1 MFNNLIQFVIVLAIM
16 LALAPVVGKWLAH
29 AFTSPRHAWAEQ
41 RTYAL
46 LGVDPAETMSWKR
59 YGMVL
64 LLSNAG
70 MMLLGYLLLRVQDM
84 LPFDSLQRASQSP
97 DLAFN
102 TAASFITNTNWQAYA
117 GESSLSNFSQMAVIT
132 FLMTVSAATGVAAAG
147 GFIRGLSRRNA
158 ADIGNYWVDFTR
170 VIYRVLLPLCFVMAL
185 VYVWQGMP
193 QTLASDAWA
202 TTLEGARQQ
211 IVTGP
216 VASLESIKHIGTNG
230 GGFFSMIGRRRQ
242 GWVILGA
249 FVVMFVGFLAVSY
262 QAERHGNPLLAGL
275 GVDLAMSAEQPGGN
289 MEGKEMRFGIA
300 QTSLFATV
308 TTVATT
314 GSVDA
319 MHDSLT
325 PLGALVP

>member
-16 LALAPVVGKWLAH
+16 LALAPVVGKWPAH

-64 LLSNAG
+64 LLGNAG

-147 GFIRGLSRRNA
+147 ASSA
-158 ADIGNYWVDFTR
+158 A
-170 VIYRVLLPLCFVMAL
+170 
-185 VYVWQGMP
+185 
-193 QTLASDAWA
+193 
-202 TTLEGARQQ
+202 
-211 IVTGP
+211 
-216 VASLESIKHIGTNG
+216 
-230 GGFFSMIGRRRQ
+230 
-242 GWVILGA
+242 
-249 FVVMFVGFLAVSY
+249 
-262 QAERHGNPLLAGL
+262 
-275 GVDLAMSAEQPGGN
+275 
-289 MEGKEMRFGIA
+289 
-300 QTSLFATV
+300 
-308 TTVATT
+308 
-314 GSVDA
+314 
-319 MHDSLT
+319 
-325 PLGALVP
+325 